1 MAMKRDLNS
10 SISKSLLLFVV
21 LLTVGSFLRLWH
33 LGSLPEIMHRDEV
46 AIGYNSFSLAETGK
60 DEHGQSFPMN
70 FKSFGDYKLPGMIYT
85 VLVSIKIFGLNAA
98 AVRLPTTLASVL
110 SLISIYWLS
119 REMGWSKRISF
130 IAMLFLTFSFFHISQ
145 ARNAYEPMVG
155 LFLSITSWAS
165 WLAGNRNWRWYL
177 IALLFY
183 FIGSLFYNL
192 PFLLLPML
200 FVISWMITNPS
211 ISSRKLLTMA
221 RKIWPIAGLVVLVV
235 GLSLLFQSS
244 NVGKSNITI
253 FKSDEIVKMAENSV
267 HATLVGGVPSRIAR
281 LVNSVSLFSVVQF
294 FKGYFEVFNPVYIF
308 FTGDANLWH
317 NLRSIGLGNH
327 NPVLII
333 PFLMGIYVLI
343 KNGAKKQVK
352 LLAMYLGLSPI
363 ISALTINSPVTNRL
377 MDFNT
382 AVVLVAAVGTS
393 EIIVKYWRSNQ
404 IFNRLLIISI
414 VTLYCGFFF
423 LFGLRYYFSY
433 NQLMPRE
440 WNPGLNEMI
449 GLVRENQSKYDWI
462 YITPDLDLGYIH
474 LAFHLPF
481 DPADFQQSAQ
491 WYTNGFELVGE
502 YRQFRF
508 DHFVDYSYLSTR
520 NVAKIFD
527 DTHKTILVVQKG
539 EPKVKTNLLWQDQD
553 WGGRWRWYAWETDL
567 NKAVQWLEA
576 TASTPDQ
583 IKTLQYLYSCQTGS
597 CDNLLLE
604 SDPIAVI
611 N

>member
-1 MAMKRDLNS
+1 MAMKQKLLS
-10 SISKSLLLFVV
+10 PISKKFILLFALLLIG
-21 LLTVGSFLRLWH
+21 TFLRFWR
-33 LGSLPEIMHRDEV
+33 LGSLPEIMHRDEA
-46 AIGYNSFSLAETGK
+46 AIGYNAFAIAETGR
-60 DEHGQSFPMN
+60 DERGQPWPIN

-85 VLVSIKIFGLNAA
+85 VMATIKFFGLNAT
-98 AVRLPTTLASVL
+98 AVRLPTATASVL
-110 SLISIYWLS
+110 SLLAVYWLS
-119 REMGWSKRISF
+119 REMGWSKRTSL
-130 IAMLFLTFSFFHISQ
+130 IAMGLLTLSFFHIAQS
-145 ARNAYEPMVG
+145 RNAYEPMVG
-155 LFLSITSWAS
+155 LLFSLSGWAS

-177 IALLFY
+177 LALLF
-183 FIGSLFYNL
+183 FFVGTLFYNL

-200 FVISWMITNPS
+200 FVISWIITNPP
-211 ISSRKLLTMA
+211 ISSRNLLTMA
-221 RKIWPIAGLVVLVV
+221 TKIWPIVGLVTLVV
-235 GLSLLFQSS
+235 VLSLLFQSS
-244 NVGKSNITI
+244 NLGKSNITI
-253 FKSDEIVKMAENSV
+253 FKSDEIIKMAENSV
-267 HATLVGGVPSRIAR
+267 HASLVGGVPSRISR
-281 LVNSVSLFSVVQF
+281 LINGTGFISTVQF

-317 NLRSIGLGNH
+317 NLRSIGLGNN
-327 NPVLII
+327 NPIMII

-352 LLAMYLGLSPI
+352 LLAIYLGLSPI

-393 EIIVKYWRSNQ
+393 ELIAKYWHSKQ
-404 IFNRLLIISI
+404 IFNRLIILSI

-449 GLVRENQSKYDWI
+449 SFVRVNQSKYDWI

-481 DPADFQQSAQ
+481 IPADFQKSAQ

-502 YRQFRF
+502 YRQYRF
-508 DHFVDYSYLSTR
+508 NHFVDYGYLSTQ
-520 NVAKIFD
+520 NVTKIFD
-527 DTHKTILVVQKG
+527 DQHKNILVVQKG

-567 NKAVQWLEA
+567 NKAIQWLEA

-583 IKTLQYLYSCQTGS
+583 FKTLRYLYSCQAGS
-597 CDNLLLE
+597 CDKLLLGL
-604 SDPIAVI
+604 DLIAVK

>member
-1 MAMKRDLNS
+1 MAMKQKLPS
-10 SISKSLLLFVV
+10 PISKKFILLFALLLIG
-21 LLTVGSFLRLWH
+21 TFLRFWR
-33 LGSLPEIMHRDEV
+33 LGSLPVIMHRDEA
-46 AIGYNSFSLAETGK
+46 AIGYNAFALAETGR
-60 DEHGQSFPMN
+60 DERGQPWPVN
-70 FKSFGDYKLPGMIYT
+70 FKSFGDYKLPGMVYT
-85 VLVSIKIFGLNAA
+85 VMATIKFFGLTAT
-98 AVRLPTTLASVL
+98 AVRLPTATASVL
-110 SLISIYWLS
+110 SLLAMYWLS
-119 REMGWSKRISF
+119 REMGWSKRTSL
-130 IAMLFLTFSFFHISQ
+130 IAMGFLTLSFFHIAQ

-155 LFLSITSWAS
+155 LLFSLSGFAS
-165 WLAGNRNWRWYL
+165 WLAGPRNWRWYL
-177 IALLFY
+177 ISLLLY
-183 FIGSLFYNL
+183 LVGSLFYNL
-192 PFLLLPML
+192 PFLLMPILY
-200 FVISWMITNPS
+200 VISWVIANPP
-211 ISSRKLLTMA
+211 ISSRKLFTMA
-221 RKIWPIAGLVVLVV
+221 TKIWPIVGLVTLVV
-235 GLSLLFQSS
+235 VLSLLFQSS
-244 NVGKSNITI
+244 NLGKSNITI
-253 FKSDEIVKMAENSV
+253 FKSDEIIKISENSI
-267 HATLVGGVPSRIAR
+267 HATLVGGVPSRISR
-281 LVNSVSLFSVVQF
+281 LINGTGFISTVQF

-449 GLVRENQSKYDWI
+449 SLVRENQSKYDWI

-508 DHFVDYSYLSTR
+508 DHFVDYGYLSTR

-567 NKAVQWLEA
+567 NKAIQWLEA

-583 IKTLQYLYSCQTGS
+583 FKTLQYLYSCQAGS
-597 CDNLLLE
+597 CDKLVLE
-604 SDPIAVI
+604 LDPTAVI